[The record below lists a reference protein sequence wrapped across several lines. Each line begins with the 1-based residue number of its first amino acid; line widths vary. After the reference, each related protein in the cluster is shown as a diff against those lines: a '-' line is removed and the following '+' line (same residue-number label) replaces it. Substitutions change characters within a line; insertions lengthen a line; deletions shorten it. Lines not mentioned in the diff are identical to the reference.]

1 MRDLNFSTNHFGVV
15 TSTLSSLKN
24 KYKIN
29 VDGISIDVKI
39 FNVEST
45 KINGEGEFNDRG
57 PAIAVLKDGTVLLGG
72 GQRGGSIFFWNAY
85 NQKLKHIGD
94 IISVNERVQSD
105 SRFGITDIAVLY
117 ENKYSA
123 TLLISFPKLSPLNC
137 VEVVV
142 FRVIYDRINNLLKK
156 KEMWFK
162 SSPCVSMGY
171 STSTPSQSPFQSA
184 VQHAGGRMEVINK
197 HSAYLTI
204 GDLGFDN
211 LFDRE
216 KRGDLGSV
224 FRISRKNV
232 TRISQGHRNPQGIVL
247 LNNKDL
253 ILSEHGPKGGDE
265 INIIESGVDYGW
277 PFVTYGTEY
286 TPDDYII
293 PAQTETHEGYRKP
306 IKQWNP
312 SIAPTELIQIP
323 TQKFGKYS
331 GGIAMGTLRE
341 NSLVFMRYEN
351 NNITDTEIVYIGA
364 RIRDLEV
371 LPDKRLIA
379 STDDGRLMIFTSPT
393 TNK

>member
-1 MRDLNFSTNHFGVV
+1 
-15 TSTLSSLKN
+15 
-24 KYKIN
+24 
-29 VDGISIDVKI
+29 
-39 FNVEST
+39 
-45 KINGEGEFNDRG
+45 
-57 PAIAVLKDGTVLLGG
+57 
-72 GQRGGSIFFWNAY
+72 
-85 NQKLKHIGD
+85 
-94 IISVNERVQSD
+94 
-105 SRFGITDIAVLY
+105 
-117 ENKYSA
+117 
-123 TLLISFPKLSPLNC
+123 
-137 VEVVV
+137 
-142 FRVIYDRINNLLKK
+142 
-156 KEMWFK
+156 
-162 SSPCVSMGY
+162 
-171 STSTPSQSPFQSA
+171 
-184 VQHAGGRMEVINK
+184 MEVINK

-286 TPDDYII
+286 APDDYII

-351 NNITDTEIVYIGA
+351 KNITDTEIVYIGA

>member
-15 TSTLSSLKN
+15 TSTLSSLN

-29 VDGISIDVKI
+29 VDGISIDVKR

-45 KINGEGEFNDRG
+45 KINGEGEFTDRG
-57 PAIAVLKDGTVLLGG
+57 PAMAVLKDGTVLLGG
-72 GQRGGSIFFWNAY
+72 GKRGGSIFAWNEY
-85 NQKLKHIGD
+85 NQNLKYIGD
-94 IISVNERVQSD
+94 MISVNERVQGD
-105 SRFGITDIAVLY
+105 SRFGITDIAILY
-117 ENKYSA
+117 ENKHIA
-123 TLLISFPKLSPLNC
+123 KLLVSFPKLSQLNC
-137 VEVVV
+137 IEVVV
-142 FRVIYDRINNLLKK
+142 FRVIYDRTNNLLKK

-171 STSTPSQSPFQSA
+171 TPTSSSQSPFQSA
-184 VQHAGGRMEVINK
+184 VQHAGGRMQIINK

-224 FRISRKNV
+224 FRISKKNV

-253 ILSEHGPKGGDE
+253 IVSEHGPKGGDE

-351 NNITDTEIVYIGA
+351 KNITDTEIVYIGA

-379 STDDGRLMIFTSPT
+379 STDDGRLIIFTSPT

>member
-29 VDGISIDVKI
+29 VDGLSIDVNI

-94 IISVNERVQSD
+94 IISVNERVQRD

-117 ENKYSA
+117 ENKYIA

-162 SSPCVSMGY
+162 SSPCVSTGY
-171 STSTPSQSPFQSA
+171 STTPSQSPFQSA

-253 ILSEHGPKGGDE
+253 IVSEHGPKGGDE

-286 TPDDYII
+286 AADDYII

-351 NNITDTEIVYIGA
+351 KNITDTEIVYIGA

-379 STDDGRLMIFTSPT
+379 STDDGRLIIFTSPT